1 MSTKEDTKNE
11 SAKNERAKT
20 QTKQQDDIDEASAE
34 SFPASDAPTS
44 WAGRDIPP
52 DERKSEQKN

>member
-1 MSTKEDTKNE
+1 KPKWDQTDE
-11 SAKNERAKT
+11 S
-20 QTKQQDDIDEASAE
+20 SSE

-52 DERKSEQKN
+52 DEKKAPKSS